1 MSNDDPFQE
10 VEISSFDEFER
21 TYSDIRINRRLFNT
35 VSRGQAEAVWG
46 LVPSAFR
53 EFNTNEI
60 SLESFKDRIRRE
72 FQDVSYFVKIAD
84 GLGFDMPGDLLE
96 LLNPNKFNL
105 TENKNFEN
113 KNFYDW
119 YNTTKAGW
127 KEIISIA
134 QHYGVKTRYLD
145 FTFNPHTAL
154 FFAAMEVT
162 KKYQRECDKIPES
175 NNQFSLWV
183 LDKDYLNNPGCTINH
198 FEVPTAR
205 NKYLNAQKGLFL
217 SPPLNQ
223 LYEPGFYGRRTES
236 VNKKSLDILEVI
248 KDNNYHL
255 VSNGDIELQ
264 RKWPIFYKFSFP
276 FPSAPKILQVLD
288 DEYKINMAN
297 QKPNLE
303 NIIPY
308 RKFREKLDEL
318 ASELEDNKGNSDRS
332 P

>member
-1 MSNDDPFQE
+1 MSNGSPFQE
-10 VEISSFDEFER
+10 IEISSFDEFER
-21 TYSDIRINRRLFNT
+21 TYSDIRINRRPFNT

-53 EFNTNEI
+53 EFKSDEI
-60 SLESFKDRIRRE
+60 SIESFKDQIRRE
-72 FQDVSYFVKIAD
+72 FWDVSYFVKIAD

-96 LLNPNKFNL
+96 LLNPIKFNIS
-105 TENKNFEN
+105 ED

-119 YNTTKAGW
+119 YYTTKAGW
-127 KEIISIA
+127 KELISIA

-145 FTFNPHTAL
+145 FTFNPYTAL

-162 KKYQRECDKIPES
+162 KKYQGECDKIPES
-175 NNQFSLWV
+175 NNHFSLWV
-183 LDKDYLNNPGCTINH
+183 LDKDYLNNSGCSIDH

-217 SPPLNQ
+217 SPPLS
-223 LYEPGFYGRRTES
+223 LIYEPGFYSRRIES
-236 VNKKSLDILEVI
+236 LKKKSLDISEVI
-248 KDNNYHL
+248 RENNYHL
-255 VSNGDIELQ
+255 VNNSDIEL
-264 RKWPIFYKFSFP
+264 RRRWPIIYKFNFP
-276 FPSAPKILQVLD
+276 FQIAPKVIQELD
-288 DEYKINMAN
+288 DNHKINMAT

-308 RKFREKLDEL
+308 RQFREKVNDL
-318 ASELEDNKGNSDRS
+318 AFKLRDKQRNPDSI